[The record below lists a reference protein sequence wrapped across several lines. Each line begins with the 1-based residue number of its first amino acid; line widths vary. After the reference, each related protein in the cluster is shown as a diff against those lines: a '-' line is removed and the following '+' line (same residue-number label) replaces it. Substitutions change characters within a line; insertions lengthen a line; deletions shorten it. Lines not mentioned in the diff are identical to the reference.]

1 VSGHR
6 KKGGHAEEHE
16 NHERWLVSYADF
28 MTLLF
33 ALFVVM
39 YAVSRV
45 DTKKAKQVEESVK
58 WALHMG
64 GEGGVTKMA
73 IFEGPPS
80 EGGGIAKMA
89 GTNSLSVEQRQVIEA
104 FRRKVENRVRPFV
117 MEKAGATAVSVE
129 IEDRLV
135 KVRLSAGE
143 FFEPGEAALRPQ
155 ALPVL
160 DAIAEEIVPMHQP
173 IQVEGHTDDQPVSGG
188 RFRDNWELSA
198 ARAATVVSFLEKA
211 HHAAPRL
218 LTASGFADTRP
229 VSRDATPEAREL
241 NRRVEMVV
249 ELDLPDA
256 PPQRP
261 QATQPKIVPRMR

>member
-1 VSGHR
+1 MSGHK

-45 DTKKAKQVEESVK
+45 DTNKAKQVEESVK

-89 GTNSLSVEQRQVIEA
+89 GSNSVSVEQRQVIEA

-143 FFEPGEAALRPQ
+143 FFEPGEAVLRPQ
-155 ALPVL
+155 ILPVL
-160 DAIAEEIVPMHQP
+160 DAIAEELVPLHQP
-173 IQVEGHTDDQPVSGG
+173 IQVEGHTDDQVIVTG
-188 RFRDNWELSA
+188 RYRDNWDLSA
-198 ARAATVVSFLEKA
+198 ARAATVTSFLEKA
-211 HHAAPRL
+211 HKATPRL
-218 LTASGFADTRP
+218 LSAAGYADTRP
-229 VSRDATPEAREL
+229 VSRADTPEARER
-241 NRRVEMVV
+241 NRRVELVV
-249 ELDLPDA
+249 ELELPDA
-256 PPQRP
+256 PHDRGSKK
-261 QATQPKIVPRMR
+261 AR

>member
-6 KKGGHAEEHE
+6 KKGGHHEEHE

-64 GEGGVTKMA
+64 GEGGVTKLA

-80 EGGGIAKMA
+80 EGGGIAAMA
-89 GTNSLSVEQRQVIEA
+89 GEKTPSVEQRQIIEA
-104 FRRKVENRVRPFV
+104 FRRKVENRIRPFV

-135 KVRLSAGE
+135 KVRLAAGE
-143 FFEPGEAALRPQ
+143 FFEPGEAVLRPQ

-173 IQVEGHTDDQPVSGG
+173 IQVEGHTDDQVVTSG
-188 RFRDNWELSA
+188 RFHDNWELSA
-198 ARAATVVSFLEKA
+198 ARAATVTSFLEKA
-211 HHAAPRL
+211 HRAAPRL
-218 LTASGFADTRP
+218 LTATGFSDTRP
-229 VSRDATPEAREL
+229 LAKGDSPQARER
-241 NRRVEMVV
+241 NRRVELVV
-249 ELDLPDA
+249 ELELPDS
-256 PPQRP
+256 PHDKGGKKR
-261 QATQPKIVPRMR
+261 